1 MRYIPV
7 ADVIMGKMKDTMN
20 PADVLTVLAKHL
32 QSEGEFQRAVQRIR
46 LVDCME
52 GSYAN
57 MKAKR
62 T

>member
-20 PADVLTVLAKHL
+20 PVLAKHL

>member
-32 QSEGEFQRAVQRIR
+32 QSEGEF
-46 LVDCME
+46 
-52 GSYAN
+52 
-57 MKAKR
+57 
-62 T
+62 